1 MTSNLI
7 YIGDLDKVRLLEVL
21 CKNMPRGRTL
31 YSGQKINWISAHET
45 EAISAVKYPIGDFMD
60 HNINSDLSGDY
71 ADPTGY
77 DNVDV
82 AIYGYGYGRPRT
94 GPRPGAFQT
103 VVTQL
108 RERGDAFKK
117 PPPPPPSFIKRVLS
131 FLRF

>member
-21 CKNMPRGRTL
+21 CKNMPRG
-31 YSGQKINWISAHET
+31 
-45 EAISAVKYPIGDFMD
+45 
-60 HNINSDLSGDY
+60 
-71 ADPTGY
+71 
-77 DNVDV
+77 
-82 AIYGYGYGRPRT
+82 
-94 GPRPGAFQT
+94 GAFQT